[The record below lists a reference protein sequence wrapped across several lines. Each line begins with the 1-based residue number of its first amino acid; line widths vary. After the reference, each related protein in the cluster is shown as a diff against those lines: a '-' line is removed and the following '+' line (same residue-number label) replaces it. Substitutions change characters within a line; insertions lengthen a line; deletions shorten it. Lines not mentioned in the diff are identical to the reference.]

1 MSNKEFHTVRGYEI
15 MDKKKEALSHS
26 MEDYMEM
33 IYRNAIENGYI
44 RINALAEALNVKAPS
59 ASKMVQKLGR
69 QGLLRYEKYGL
80 VTLTQEGRSVGKFLL
95 DRHYTIEKF
104 LSTIGVK
111 ENLLMNVE
119 LIEHNVTNNALEK
132 IETLNRFFVDKP
144 EILRQFDDFRTS
156 LDNRNRNAD

>member
-1 MSNKEFHTVRGYEI
+1 